1 MVFIISIYICRSFPY
16 YYAKLKKCSFAQRK
30 VYKEFGL
37 SGKGIRVVVLD
48 DGLEY
53 SHPDISANYVS

>member
-1 MVFIISIYICRSFPY
+1 M
-16 YYAKLKKCSFAQRK
+16 KKCSFVQLK

-53 SHPDISANYVS
+53 SHPDISDNYVS

>member
-1 MVFIISIYICRSFPY
+1 MPDVD
-16 YYAKLKKCSFAQRK
+16 LHVVQ
-30 VYKEFGL
+30 VYRDFGL

-53 SHPDISANYVS
+53 THPDIMKNYVSQQSLTNP